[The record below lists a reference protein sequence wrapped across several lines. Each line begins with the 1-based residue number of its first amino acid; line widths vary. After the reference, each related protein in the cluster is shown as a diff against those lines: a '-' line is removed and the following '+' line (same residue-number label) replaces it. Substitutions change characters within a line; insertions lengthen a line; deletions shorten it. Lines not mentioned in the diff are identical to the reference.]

1 MFVSNMRN
9 KILEVSVCGLQRE
22 GLRFSVDSIARELK
36 ISKKTVYKFFSTK
49 EELAVAV
56 YEKIYG
62 ETEQKLNV
70 LIASESENRFPAMLQ
85 LYYRSYCMV
94 REELFNKFALN
105 DGIKKRAA
113 EKHYEVRKIFQRTLQ
128 PEERETTL
136 FIIDGVLEK
145 LNGNPLTPQIVA
157 KLERLL

>member
-1 MFVSNMRN
+1 
-9 KILEVSVCGLQRE
+9 
-22 GLRFSVDSIARELK
+22 
-36 ISKKTVYKFFSTK
+36 
-49 EELAVAV
+49 
-56 YEKIYG
+56 
-62 ETEQKLNV
+62 
-70 LIASESENRFPAMLQ
+70 MLQ

-113 EKHYEVRKIFQRTLQ
+113 EKHYEVRKIFQRALQ
-128 PEERETTL
+128 PEGRETTL

>member
-1 MFVSNMRN
+1 
-9 KILEVSVCGLQRE
+9 
-22 GLRFSVDSIARELK
+22 
-36 ISKKTVYKFFSTK
+36 
-49 EELAVAV
+49 
-56 YEKIYG
+56 
-62 ETEQKLNV
+62 
-70 LIASESENRFPAMLQ
+70 MLQ
-85 LYYRSYCMV
+85 LYYRSCCMV

-113 EKHYEVRKIFQRTLQ
+113 EKHSEVRKIFQRALR

-145 LNGNPLTPQIVA
+145 LNGNPLTPQIVG

>member
-1 MFVSNMRN
+1 M
-9 KILEVSVCGLQRE
+9 
-22 GLRFSVDSIARELK
+22 
-36 ISKKTVYKFFSTK
+36 
-49 EELAVAV
+49 

-62 ETEQKLNV
+62 ETEQKLNG

-85 LYYRSYCMV
+85 LYYRSCCMV

-113 EKHYEVRKIFQRTLQ
+113 EKHSEVRKIFQRALR

-145 LNGNPLTPQIVA
+145 LNGNPLTPQIVG